1 MRKLLVVLISALM
14 LLCVGCDSFTL
25 TNDTIDPIPTVHKE
39 VITNIGESTTVN
51 GIEVGLTGAK
61 YDEKKN
67 NLILYFHF
75 VNTTEEYRDLGM
87 NDVTTNTNDGKK
99 FSNFYGCHIDGGEE
113 ADGKIEI
120 GVSRRDENVVIK
132 LFYYHT
138 DTPFLE
144 LNTEVIEDVFKP
156 TPTPTPIAT
165 SEETSVSEPSGTDTT
180 TE

>member
-14 LLCVGCDSFTL
+14 LLCVGCDKFTL
-25 TNDTIDPIPTVHKE
+25 TNDIIPPIPTTHKE

-75 VNTTEEYRDLGM
+75 ANTTDEYKDLGM
-87 NDVTTNTNDGKK
+87 NDVTSTVNDGNKY
-99 FSNFYGCHIDGGEE
+99 SNFYGCHLDSGEE

-120 GVSRRDENVVIK
+120 GVNRRDDNVVIK

-138 DTPFLE
+138 ETPFLE
-144 LNTEVIEDVFKP
+144 LNTEVIEDIFKP
-156 TPTPTPIAT
+156 TPTPTET
-165 SEETSVSEPSGTDTT
+165 SEETSVSEPSGTNTT